1 MNISINRII
10 EELSKPEAYPHR
22 VSEVQVIQTHISVI
36 FITDERVYKVK
47 KPVDFGFLD
56 FTTLDKR
63 QHFCFE
69 ELALNRRL
77 SPEIYLDVVPVTEEG
92 GALKF
97 GGRGKAVEYA
107 VMMSRLPEDRILT
120 NLLERGEADEL
131 MMKRIAERISEFHL
145 SAETSREITEIGG
158 TAAVEF
164 NTEEDFTQIEPYIG
178 LTLLPGTFDLLTDYT
193 RTFRE
198 VNSGL
203 FAERETGGWIR
214 DGHGDLH
221 TQHICMDNGIQIFD
235 CIEFNQRFRYS
246 DILCDAAFL
255 TMDLERL
262 GHPELAAAYTEAY
275 LSAAGQEG
283 TKALYNFY
291 TCYRAI
297 VRGKVE
303 GFRFHD
309 PSVSRSEAAQ
319 ARDNAADFMLLA
331 ERYARTLY
339 PPTLFLM
346 CGLMGSG
353 KSSAAEGLAGKLD
366 MSILSSD
373 RVRKELAGIDPDEG
387 RKVPFDSDIY
397 SQEMTQRTYDR
408 MNTNA
413 AGILKTGGSV
423 VLDATF
429 TDPVRR
435 IAAFHTARKTGARP
449 ILLYL
454 EADEETLRTRLRKRA
469 KGVSI
474 SDGRE
479 DILGDQR
486 KAFIPPDELSDEHR
500 LTLKASGM
508 TEEIV
513 RSAYRR
519 ALYTS

>member
-1 MNISINRII
+1 
-10 EELSKPEAYPHR
+10 
-22 VSEVQVIQTHISVI
+22 
-36 FITDERVYKVK
+36 
-47 KPVDFGFLD
+47 
-56 FTTLDKR
+56 
-63 QHFCFE
+63 
-69 ELALNRRL
+69 
-77 SPEIYLDVVPVTEEG
+77 
-92 GALKF
+92 
-97 GGRGKAVEYA
+97 
-107 VMMSRLPEDRILT
+107 
-120 NLLERGEADEL
+120 
-131 MMKRIAERISEFHL
+131 
-145 SAETSREITEIGG
+145 
-158 TAAVEF
+158 
-164 NTEEDFTQIEPYIG
+164 PYIG

-203 FAERETGGWIR
+203 FDERETGGWIR

-221 TQHICMDNGIQIFD
+221 TQHICMENGIQIFD
-235 CIEFNQRFRYS
+235 CIEFNRRFRYS

-262 GHPELAAAYTEAY
+262 GHPELAATYTESY
-275 LSAAGQEG
+275 LSAAGQKG
-283 TKALYNFY
+283 TQALYNFY
-291 TCYRAI
+291 ACYRAI

-309 PSVSRSEAAQ
+309 PSVSKSEAAQ

-331 ERYARTLY
+331 ERYAKTLY

-353 KSSAAEGLAGKLD
+353 KSSVAEGLAGKLSL
-366 MSILSSD
+366 SIFSSD
-373 RVRKELAGIDPDEG
+373 RVRKELAGIDPGEG

-397 SQEMTQRTYDR
+397 SREMTRRTYEKMDE
-408 MNTNA
+408 NA
-413 AGILKTGGSV
+413 AGVLRSGGSV

-429 TDPVRR
+429 ADPVRR
-435 IAAFHTARKTGARP
+435 KAAFDTARKTGARP
-449 ILLYL
+449 IILYL

-469 KGVSI
+469 KGVSV

-479 DILGDQR
+479 EILGDQR
-486 KAFIPPDELSDEHR
+486 KAFIPPDELSDEQR

-508 TEEIV
+508 IEEIV